1 MALPFNFCTRNVRA
15 QKHLILC
22 LTLAK
27 GVTVVRPTYTL
38 WIWREGKEEG
48 RRLRHADSGKA
59 VFLKDWD
66 WGGVFS
72 SPFAEMV
79 IGLGLKTNWEFIWWP
94 MSVILTNQKAE
105 AGLQRKLCL
114 SAIVSLPLKFKTKQ
128 NTKASS
134 LGEAQWQTPCLA
146 WVSHWLPPPAA
157 WKKRKITA
165 KEDLQC

>member
-27 GVTVVRPTYTL
+27 GVTVVHPTYTL

-72 SPFAEMV
+72 SPFTEMV

-94 MSVILTNQKAE
+94 MSVILTNQKVE
-105 AGLQRKLCL
+105 AGLQRKCY
-114 SAIVSLPLKFKTKQ
+114 SESECYSESDFKIQNKTKY
-128 NTKASS
+128 KSIKFGWGSVVDS
-134 LGEAQWQTPCLA
+134 LF
-146 WVSHWLPPPAA
+146 SMS
-157 WKKRKITA
+157 
-165 KEDLQC
+165 